1 MQHMSQ
7 GIQTTATN
15 LCLILE
21 KKINLLNPP
30 TFKTSEKLKGM
41 MTIAEEAA
49 SFSLE
54 LELDD
59 DSLEKF
65 QGRIVWLLESVLKLM
80 ILWDQELI
88 LSLKQNL
95 EGLRLPLMEMRK
107 TQFVKEIV
115 SLYKVIIYKFNMQYK
130 FFTSNYNEIVYVT
143 GICGQVSRI
152 FRKIMQENP

>member
-1 MQHMSQ
+1 MSQ

-21 KKINLLNPP
+21 TKINLLNPP

-41 MTIAEEAA
+41 MTIAEEAT

-54 LELDD
+54 LELDE

-65 QGRIVWLLESVLKLM
+65 QGKIVWLLESVLKLM

-95 EGLRLPLMEMRK
+95 EGLRLPLMEIKK

-115 SLYKVIIYKFNMQYK
+115 SLYKVIYQFYMQYT

-152 FRKIMQENP
+152 FRKIM